1 MKRLTSH
8 DAGFLY
14 AERSNMPMHVGGL
27 HLYNYPEGADQDWLR
42 EQLTSSTAP
51 AVYPFNQKLHW
62 PLSRGG
68 LPHWVVEDDIDL
80 EYHVRHYSVPKPG
93 RYREMFAL
101 VSSLHSAPT
110 HRDRPLWEAHVMEGV
125 DANRFAIYF
134 KLHHALADGGAAV
147 KILQNSLSEDP
158 EKRGMLPPWANPMPR
173 RAMAKSAGG
182 SSLAT
187 LSAVAEQVQT
197 QVGAIPGVLKG
208 LKKYY
213 DGIRRGEL
221 EGMVAPFQAPAS
233 MLNQRISQSRRFV
246 AQAYSLTRIKTL
258 AKQYDATL
266 NDIVMAITASA
277 LRRYLLEHNALPEQA
292 LTSLV
297 PVSVRPADS
306 DDYGNAVSLV
316 IASLATNEPDPIERL
331 RKIQRSMKE
340 GKGLVAS
347 MTQSEIMLYSSLMS
361 LPIGLPMLLGVS
373 SQTLRPPFN
382 VTISNVPGPRKPLY
396 WNGAELQGHY
406 PVSIVIN
413 GVALNITVTSYVDQL
428 EFGIVACRKTVP
440 GMQRLIDY
448 LEEALVELEAG
459 AGRG

>member
-1 MKRLTSH
+1 M
-8 DAGFLY
+8 
-14 AERSNMPMHVGGL
+14 
-27 HLYNYPEGADQDWLR
+27 
-42 EQLTSSTAP
+42 
-51 AVYPFNQKLHW
+51 
-62 PLSRGG
+62 
-68 LPHWVVEDDIDL
+68 
-80 EYHVRHYSVPKPG
+80 
-93 RYREMFAL
+93 
-101 VSSLHSAPT
+101 
-110 HRDRPLWEAHVMEGV
+110 
-125 DANRFAIYF
+125 
-134 KLHHALADGGAAV
+134 
-147 KILQNSLSEDP
+147 
-158 EKRGMLPPWANPMPR
+158 
-173 RAMAKSAGG
+173 
-182 SSLAT
+182 
-187 LSAVAEQVQT
+187 AEQVQT

>member
-1 MKRLTSH
+1 MKRLSSH

-42 EQLTSSTAP
+42 EQLTLSTAP
-51 AVYPFNQKLHW
+51 VVYPFNQKLHW

-68 LPHWVVEDDIDL
+68 LPHWVEEDDIDL
-80 EYHVRHYSVPKPG
+80 EYHIRHYSVPKPG

-101 VSSLHSAPT
+101 VSSLHSTPT
-110 HRDRPLWEAHVMEGV
+110 HRDRPLWEAHIMEGV
-125 DANRFAIYF
+125 DKNRFAIYF

-173 RAMAKSAGG
+173 RAKAKSAGG
-182 SSLAT
+182 SSLVA

-221 EGMVAPFQAPAS
+221 DGIVAPFQAPAS

-292 LTSLV
+292 LTALV

-316 IASLATNEPDPIERL
+316 IASLATNELDPIERL

-340 GKGLVAS
+340 GKELVAS
-347 MTQSEIMLYSSLMS
+347 MTQSEIMLYSTLMS
-361 LPIGLPMLLGVS
+361 LPIGLPMLLGMS

-406 PVSIVIN
+406 PVSIVTN
-413 GVALNITVTSYVDQL
+413 GVALNITVTSYVDQM

-448 LEEALVELEAG
+448 LDEALMELEAG
-459 AGRG
+459 AGKG